1 LLPPTDNLPSR
12 PDSLPFSYAPVAVG
26 GEQRVRFQAQPW
38 LTQVEP
44 SLMLVFTNS
53 SSGPAT
59 VSVDGQTLF
68 DGRLDAPV
76 TAVRLG
82 NLAVGEHTLN
92 ISATNSVVAFLNYLA
107 TATNAAYFQRYCT
120 MASSNTLSFPYT
132 KRQADAEVLVL
143 KIFSPATTNPQPFE
157 VRLNL
162 KAAKPRGLGPFPE
175 ITFLEREAQV
185 TPNADRHTWLVANA
199 TAQLD
204 DGQPVFFPIDEDLP
218 PGDYQVEVRVTAASP
233 RWLSLS
239 RTTPGVAEKLKLT
252 LQQKL
257 F

>member
-1 LLPPTDNLPSR
+1 
-12 PDSLPFSYAPVAVG
+12 
-26 GEQRVRFQAQPW
+26 
-38 LTQVEP
+38 
-44 SLMLVFTNS
+44 
-53 SSGPAT
+53 
-59 VSVDGQTLF
+59 
-68 DGRLDAPV
+68 
-76 TAVRLG
+76 
-82 NLAVGEHTLN
+82 
-92 ISATNSVVAFLNYLA
+92 
-107 TATNAAYFQRYCT
+107 
-120 MASSNTLSFPYT
+120 
-132 KRQADAEVLVL
+132 VL
-143 KIFSPATTNPQPFE
+143 KLFSPATTNPQPFE

-162 KAAKPRGLGPFPE
+162 KATKPRGLGPFPE

-218 PGDYQVEVRVTAASP
+218 PGDYQIEVKVAADSP